1 MKILYLI
8 VGFIIALTGCA
19 TSSTSVDT
27 EDVRI
32 GVIDIQ
38 KILQYSK
45 AARQARETLLEDLE
59 TKRTQMKAK
68 QYDLRQIQ
76 EGLKRRGK
84 DLSPSERE
92 SAEERLEKEIKELRR
107 FKKDLEEEWK
117 KKNAELTR
125 KLMSD
130 IREIVK
136 KVREEAN
143 YAVIFEKKSLM
154 AHDEEIDIT
163 QQIIQIYNA
172 RKK

>member
-8 VGFIIALTGCA
+8 AGFIIALTGCA
-19 TSSTSVDT
+19 TSPTPVET
-27 EDVRI
+27 EEVRI

-45 AARQARETLLEDLE
+45 AARLARETLLKDLE

-68 QYDLRQIQ
+68 QYDLQQII

-84 DLSPSERE
+84 DLSPSERKR
-92 SAEERLEKEIKELRR
+92 AEERLAKEIRELRR

-117 KKNAELTR
+117 KKNAELTK

-136 KVREEAN
+136 EVREKAN
-143 YAVIFEKKSLM
+143 YAVIFEK
-154 AHDEEIDIT
+154 
-163 QQIIQIYNA
+163 NP
-172 RKK
+172 